1 LKSLV
6 NNSCSAKAT
15 ESRRAGSKKFT
26 ILAGA
31 YFLFP
36 LHEATSI
43 SISARAMVILQG
55 YSAALIMG
63 HPLYLEP
70 VQLYPDSSA
79 LTIWQSGRIADEKEN
94 CDQFSHSIH

>member
-1 LKSLV
+1 
-6 NNSCSAKAT
+6 
-15 ESRRAGSKKFT
+15 
-26 ILAGA
+26 
-31 YFLFP
+31 
-36 LHEATSI
+36 
-43 SISARAMVILQG
+43 MVILQG